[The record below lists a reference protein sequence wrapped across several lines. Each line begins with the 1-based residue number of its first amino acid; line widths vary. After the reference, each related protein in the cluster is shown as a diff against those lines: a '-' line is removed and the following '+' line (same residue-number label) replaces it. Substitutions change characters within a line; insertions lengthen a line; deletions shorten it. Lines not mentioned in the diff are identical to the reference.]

1 MIRDNDGR
9 YGVISIEADPV
20 ARIESGGLTWDLLEV
35 LDLTWDE
42 FDGAVDSWNELE
54 TTDWW

>member
-9 YGVISIEADPV
+9 YGVVQISGDPL
-20 ARIESGGLTWDLLEV
+20 ARMINGGLTWDLLES

-42 FDGAVDSWNELE
+42 FEEKVDSWDEFE